1 MRREGRPRHLAVD
14 RTSTV
19 CARRALR
26 SWTPL
31 PLVVLL
37 IVAAGASAPAQTGA
51 NVSPP
56 AISGT
61 PRVGEILTAT
71 AGGWT
76 PREAT
81 PRYQWLRCDPAGKR
95 CSEIAGATRRSGYTV
110 TAVDIEHTLR
120 IRLMFGGEEGGAQS
134 SAVSDATA
142 LVPRPPSN
150 STLPSVTGTLRAGQ
164 VLRAS
169 NGTWIGT
176 EPLSFQ
182 YRWQRCDG
190 SFCTAVAQATSASYV
205 LSAADV
211 GRTVLV
217 GVTASNAGGTAIA
230 QSLPTSVVAPS
241 PLVNLAP
248 PAIVGVAQVQRSLVA
263 TPGRWET
270 GGPIDVLYRWLRC
283 KDDGSGCA
291 HIPGATSARYPVRP
305 VDVGR
310 RLGVRVTVIADAGS
324 STRDSALTAVVRP
337 ARPALM
343 RPFPRVH
350 FKGRFTPSG
359 AVVQLTTVVAPKG
372 ARIALS
378 CRGSHCPFHRS
389 ARPARPR
396 LRLRSLERSFRAGT
410 KIEIRI
416 TKPTLIGKY
425 TSILFRAGRPPT
437 RRDRCLMPA
446 SSLPVRCPT
455 A

>member
-1 MRREGRPRHLAVD
+1 MRCEGRPRRLTFD
-14 RTSTV
+14 STSTV
-19 CARRALR
+19 YARRALR

-37 IVAAGASAPAQTGA
+37 IIAAGASAPAQTGA

-71 AGGWT
+71 AGDWT
-76 PREAT
+76 PHGPT
-81 PRYQWLRCDPAGKR
+81 PRYQWLRCDPAGQR
-95 CSEIAGATRRSGYTV
+95 CSEIAGATRRSAYTV
-110 TAVDIEHTLR
+110 TAIDIEHTLR
-120 IRLMFGGEEGGAQS
+120 IQLSIGGDEGGEQS

-150 STLPSVTGTLRAGQ
+150 STPPSVTGIVRAGQ

-190 SFCTAVAQATSASYV
+190 SFCMTVAQATSASYI

-211 GRTVLV
+211 GRTLLV
-217 GVTASNAGGTAIA
+217 AVRASNDGGTAVA
-230 QSLPTSVVAPS
+230 QSSPTSAVAPS

-248 PAIVGVAQVQRSLVA
+248 PAIVGVAQVDRSLVA

-270 GGPIDVLYRWLRC
+270 SGPIDVLYRWLRC
-283 KDDGSGCA
+283 KDDGSNCA
-291 HIPGATSARYPVRP
+291 HIPGANSARYPVRP

-324 STRDSALTAVVRP
+324 SSRDSALTAVVRP
-337 ARPALM
+337 ARPAFM

-350 FKGRFTPSG
+350 FKGFFTPSG
-359 AVVQLTTVVAPKG
+359 AVVQLTTVVAPRG

-378 CRGSHCPFHRS
+378 CRGSDCPFRRG

-437 RRDRCLMPA
+437 RRDRCLMPD
-446 SSLPVRCPT
+446 SSRPVRCP
-455 A
+455 AA

>member
-1 MRREGRPRHLAVD
+1 MHREDRPRHLAHD
-14 RTSTV
+14 RTSSVRTGRTFTSSTRV
-19 CARRALR
+19 LLA
-26 SWTPL
+26 
-31 PLVVLL
+31 VLL
-37 IVAAGASAPAQTGA
+37 ILTAGASAFAQQGA
-51 NVSPP
+51 SMTPP
-56 AISGT
+56 AISGM

-71 AGGWT
+71 PGDWT
-76 PREAT
+76 PHEAT
-81 PRYQWLRCDPAGKR
+81 PRYQWLRCDAAGQR
-95 CSEIAGATRRSGYTV
+95 CSEIAGATSRSAYTV

-120 IRLMFGGEEGGAQS
+120 IRLSIGGDEGGEQS

-150 STLPSVTGTLRAGQ
+150 STPPSVTGIVRAGQ

-190 SFCTAVAQATSASYV
+190 SFCMTVAQATSASYV

-211 GRTVLV
+211 GQTLFVAVR
-217 GVTASNAGGTAIA
+217 ASNDGGTAVA
-230 QSLPTSVVAPS
+230 QSLPTSAVAPS

-248 PAIVGVAQVQRSLVA
+248 PAIVGVAKVKRSLVA

-270 GGPIDVLYRWLRC
+270 SGPIDVLYRWLRC

-310 RLGVRVTVIADAGS
+310 RLGVRVTAIADAGS
-324 STRDSALTAVVRP
+324 STRDSALTAVVRTS
-337 ARPALM
+337 RPALM

-350 FKGRFTPSG
+350 FKGFFTPSG
-359 AVVQLTTVVAPKG
+359 AVVQLMTVVAPKG

-378 CRGSHCPFHRS
+378 CRGSHCPFRRG
-389 ARPARPR
+389 ARPARER

-437 RRDRCLMPA
+437 RRDRCLMPD
-446 SSLPVRCPT
+446 SSRPVLCP
-455 A
+455 AA